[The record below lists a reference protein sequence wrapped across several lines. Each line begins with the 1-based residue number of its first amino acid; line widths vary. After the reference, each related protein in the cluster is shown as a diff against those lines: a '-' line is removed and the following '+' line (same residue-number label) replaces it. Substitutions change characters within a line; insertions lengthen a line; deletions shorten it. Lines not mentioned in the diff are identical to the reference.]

1 MVPKQTP
8 MASPRSILRDR
19 SLLVEGDALRR
30 LQVPRPG
37 AALRAVAL
45 SYLGLVAAFA
55 LPLLVPSLP
64 AYAVAIVLAIGVQT
78 RLAVLMH
85 EAAHGL
91 LHRDRR
97 VNDRLGNWLAAF
109 AIGTTVEAYRANHL
123 QHHANLGTPQDPDF
137 TTLCVPP
144 IRRGLAASV
153 VGCLTGLRHVQLMR
167 KYLGRGDAASD
178 APSNAAALLLGRVV
192 WQGALLGACVAAG
205 QPLVYL
211 VVWVLPLFTV
221 SVLINELRSVVEHTP
236 LVGAAMPDEE
246 LPPITRTV
254 RAGWIGRTWIG
265 PLNFHY
271 HLEHHLHPRVP
282 FSRLRELHEVL
293 VERGHYEA
301 RPELLCDGYGQ
312 VLRAVW
318 ERYRRPRTRPRI
330 SIEDGTYVV
339 HGG

>member
-1 MVPKQTP
+1 
-8 MASPRSILRDR
+8 MASPRSIVRDR
-19 SLLVEGDALRR
+19 QRLVDGDALRR
-30 LQVPRPG
+30 LQVPLPG
-37 AALRAVAL
+37 AALRAVAV
-45 SYLGLVAAFA
+45 SHLGLVAAFA
-55 LPLLVPSLP
+55 LPLLAPSLP

-91 LHRDRR
+91 LHRDRGR
-97 VNDRLGNWLAAF
+97 NDRLGNWLAAY
-109 AIGTTVEAYRANHL
+109 AIGTTVETYRANHL

-153 VGCLTGLRHVQLMR
+153 VGCLTGLRHAQLMR
-167 KYLGRGDAASD
+167 KYLGPTDAAPG
-178 APSNAAALLLGRVV
+178 ATGHALASLVGRVV

-205 QPLVYL
+205 QPLVYV

-236 LVGAAMPDEE
+236 LVGAAVPDEE
-246 LPPITRTV
+246 LPSITRTV

-293 VERGHYEA
+293 LERGHYED

-318 ERYRRPRTRPRI
+318 ERYRHPRTRPRI
-330 SIEDGTYVV
+330 SIEDGTYVI

>member
-1 MVPKQTP
+1 
-8 MASPRSILRDR
+8 MASPRSIVRDR
-19 SLLVEGDALRR
+19 QLFVDGDALGR
-30 LQVPRPG
+30 LQVPIPG
-37 AALRAVAL
+37 AALRALAT
-45 SYLGLVAAFA
+45 SHLGLVAAFA
-55 LPLLVPSLP
+55 LPLLAPSLP
-64 AYAVAIVLAIGVQT
+64 AYAVAVLVAIGVQT

-97 VNDRLGNWLAAF
+97 LNDRLGNWLAAY

-137 TTLCVPP
+137 ATLCVPP
-144 IRRGLAASV
+144 IRRGLAASI
-153 VGCLTGLRHVQLMR
+153 VGCLTGLRHAQLMR
-167 KYLGRGDAASD
+167 KYVGRGHAAPEASR
-178 APSNAAALLLGRVV
+178 NAAASLLGRAA
-192 WQGALLGACVAAG
+192 WQGALFGICVGAG
-205 QPLVYL
+205 QPLAYV

-236 LVGAAMPDEE
+236 LVDASVPDDE
-246 LPPITRTV
+246 LPSITRTV

-293 VERGHYEA
+293 VERGQYAA
-301 RPELLCDGYGQ
+301 RPELLYDGYGQ

-318 ERYRRPRTRPRI
+318 QRYRRARTRPRI
-330 SIEDGTYVV
+330 TIEDGTYVV
-339 HGG
+339 HGA

>member
-1 MVPKQTP
+1 

-19 SLLVEGDALRR
+19 QLFVDADALRR
-30 LQVPRPG
+30 LQAPIPG
-37 AALRAVAL
+37 ATLRALAV
-45 SYLGLVAAFA
+45 SHVGLVAAFA
-55 LPLLVPSLP
+55 LPLLVPFLP
-64 AYAVAIVLAIGVQT
+64 AYAVAVVVAIGVQT

-97 VNDRLGNWLAAF
+97 LNDRLGNWLAAY

-137 TTLCVPP
+137 ATLCVPP

-153 VGCLTGLRHVQLMR
+153 VGCLTGLRHAQLIR
-167 KYLGRGDAASD
+167 KYLGRADDAAAD
-178 APSNAAALLLGRVV
+178 ASSNAAASLLGRLA
-192 WQGALLGACVAAG
+192 WQGALLGVCAAAG
-205 QPLVYL
+205 QPLAYV
-211 VVWVLPLFTV
+211 VVWLLPLFTA

-236 LVGAAMPDEE
+236 LVDAALPDDE
-246 LPPITRTV
+246 LPSITRTV

-282 FSRLRELHEVL
+282 FSRLGELHEVL
-293 VERGHYEA
+293 VERGHYAA

-318 ERYRRPRTRPRI
+318 QRYRRPRTRPRI
-330 SIEDGTYVV
+330 TIEDGTYVV